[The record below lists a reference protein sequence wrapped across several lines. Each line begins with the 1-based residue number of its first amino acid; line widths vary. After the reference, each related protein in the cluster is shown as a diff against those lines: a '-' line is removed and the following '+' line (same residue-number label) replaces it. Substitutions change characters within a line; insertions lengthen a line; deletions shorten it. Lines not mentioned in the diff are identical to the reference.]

1 MWAVKIEV
9 ANLIKILNEA
19 LTTLDGNQNT
29 KVWRVD
35 WLGRIVNLVFDIQMR
50 SIKYLGREGDEDMEM
65 EIVRNGDMDLGL
77 FCVDS
82 FPRQGL

>member
-1 MWAVKIEV
+1 M
-9 ANLIKILNEA
+9 
-19 LTTLDGNQNT
+19 
-29 KVWRVD
+29 
-35 WLGRIVNLVFDIQMR
+35 GRIVNLVFDIQMR

>member
-1 MWAVKIEV
+1 MMEI
-9 ANLIKILNEA
+9 
-19 LTTLDGNQNT
+19 TLDGNQNT

-35 WLGRIVNLVFDIQMR
+35 WLGRIVSLVFDIQVR

>member
-1 MWAVKIEV
+1 M
-9 ANLIKILNEA
+9 
-19 LTTLDGNQNT
+19 TTLDGNQNT

-35 WLGRIVNLVFDIQMR
+35 WLGRIVSLVFDIQMR

>member
-1 MWAVKIEV
+1 M
-9 ANLIKILNEA
+9 
-19 LTTLDGNQNT
+19 TTLDGNQNT

-35 WLGRIVNLVFDIQMR
+35 WLGRIVKLVFDIQMR

>member
-1 MWAVKIEV
+1 M
-9 ANLIKILNEA
+9 
-19 LTTLDGNQNT
+19 TTLDGNQNT